1 MIESVVIR
9 CIKHLNPTLT
19 HIVGGQNGY
28 NPKKIFIIAEEVD
41 SYLVGTA
48 TRTLTSRTGVWLQQ
62 QTKEHVV
69 RVGVQGTVSPE
80 LSEIAEILQL
90 MLDTPFVRQAFQ
102 DEGYTLK
109 VDKQIIPLN
118 MIAQN
123 TDQYKRYSLTLR
135 LSTSISIE
143 VKQPTMKGVQVK
155 GTFVEDNGYKLGEY
169 EETIPEDS

>member
-28 NPKKIFIIAEEVD
+28 NPKKTFIIVEDID

-48 TRTLTSRTGVWLQQ
+48 TRTLTSRTGEWVQQ
-62 QTKEHVV
+62 QTKEYVV

-80 LSEIAEILQL
+80 LSETAELLQL
-90 MLDTPFVRQAFQ
+90 MLDTPPVRQAFQ

-109 VDKQIIPLN
+109 VDRQILPLDMIP
-118 MIAQN
+118 QN
-123 TDQYKRYSLTLR
+123 TDQYKRYSLTLK
-135 LSTSISIE
+135 LSTSISFKIP
-143 VKQPTMKGVQVK
+143 QPSMLGVGVK
-155 GTFVEDNGYKLGEY
+155 GKFVEDNGYELGSY
-169 EETIPEDS
+169 EETIPDS